1 LLVPEL
7 DPRVVQSVAES
18 LLLLTEESKITEAKR
33 NEISGIIK
41 GASRSR
47 LILV

>member
-1 LLVPEL
+1 LLLPEF

-18 LLLLTEESKITEAKR
+18 LLLLLEDSKINEAKR
-33 NEISGIIK
+33 NEISDIIK

-47 LILV
+47 LIFM